1 MEEDEEEDEK
11 TAALK
16 GKNNDCL
23 SDAGK
28 DSHSSLEAYSSLM
41 QMRDE
46 DATQEEVTWTLSQSG
61 RYLREREG
69 RDYVDLTTSFTGDD
83 NGI

>member
-1 MEEDEEEDEK
+1 
-11 TAALK
+11 
-16 GKNNDCL
+16 
-23 SDAGK
+23 
-28 DSHSSLEAYSSLM
+28 M

-69 RDYVDLTTSFTGDD
+69 SDYVDLTTSFTGDD